1 MDPLNVK
8 ALLLKAR
15 SLGENFGESEMGR
28 LMGGQ
33 MGMQRAE
40 KGRLLSKV
48 HVFHCMAW
56 LLALLP
62 SRPALT
68 LSLMAKSEKPSH

>member
-1 MDPLNVK
+1 
-8 ALLLKAR
+8 LLKVR

-48 HVFHCMAW
+48 LVFHCMAW
-56 LLALLP
+56 LLGLLP
-62 SRPALT
+62 SRPAFT
-68 LSLMAKSEKPSH
+68 LSFMAKSEKPSH